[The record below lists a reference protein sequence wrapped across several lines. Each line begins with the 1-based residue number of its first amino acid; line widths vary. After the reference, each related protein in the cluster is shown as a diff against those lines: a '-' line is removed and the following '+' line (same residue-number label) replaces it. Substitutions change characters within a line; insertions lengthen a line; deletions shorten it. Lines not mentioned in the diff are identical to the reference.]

1 MKKDLEESLIFN
13 NRNIITNNYYS
24 QKLLENCGFP
34 KNFFELI
41 ENFPSKDDLSRNDP
55 KANTNPNK
63 FHRLDENEIS
73 SNNLIEGNDEHEIKK
88 KFNGK
93 EKLIEINSENKLINK
108 LEKKKDIIQND
119 EEALTKDDSNLAV
132 KSYKSKYKNKFKDI
146 YENNSAILKNKNKYK
161 LYHKCCYPG
170 CNRTFT
176 YSGWLKAHYKI
187 HLKEIQESAY
197 CRLFKKYKLENE
209 NNLLININKSYNNN
223 CNNMNTLYNNLSLV
237 NPHCNIFKNLYFS
250 GNNVINSK
258 TNFENKLIFKDNCSN
273 SYNNINGKYFKS
285 ILSPQNDKFIYE

>member
-1 MKKDLEESLIFN
+1 MKKELEDSLIYN
-13 NRNIITNNYYS
+13 NRNIITRNYYS

-41 ENFPSKDDLSRNDP
+41 ESFPSKDDFSRNDP
-55 KANTNPNK
+55 KANSIPNK
-63 FHRLDENEIS
+63 SNRLDENNVS
-73 SNNLIEGNDEHEIKK
+73 SSILIEGNDESEIKK
-88 KFNGK
+88 KFIGK
-93 EKLIEINSENKLINK
+93 EKFIEINSKNKLINK

-119 EEALTKDDSNLAV
+119 EEALTKDDSNLVV

-146 YENNSAILKNKNKYK
+146 YENNSIILKNKNKYK

-197 CRLFKKYKLENE
+197 FRLFEKYKLENE
-209 NNLLININKSYNNN
+209 YNLLGNVNKSYNNN
-223 CNNMNTLYNNLSLV
+223 CNNMNTLYNNLSLI
-237 NPHCNIFKNLYFS
+237 NPHCNIFNNLYFS
-250 GNNVINSK
+250 DNNIINNRD
-258 TNFENKLIFKDNCSN
+258 NFENKNIFKDNCN
-273 SYNNINGKYFKS
+273 YSYNNIHGRYINS
-285 ILSPQNDKFIYE
+285 ILSPQNDKFI